1 MCPIISNGNFT
12 LQTES
17 NLGKTKMNIFDVLRK
32 QVYKQEMDFSSNR
45 KQDISVNLK
54 TGIYIVNLL
63 DENNIKSS
71 NKIIVE

>member
-1 MCPIISNGNFT
+1 
-12 LQTES
+12 
-17 NLGKTKMNIFDVLRK
+17 MNIFDVLRK